1 MRQRLVLLAVIIV
14 TLFPFNLLQA
24 GGGPTVL
31 KKGKLSGRIY
41 GGSSRAVNYFR
52 SDGVQRLFDTA
63 GTSFSAIT
71 FGLTV
76 DYGLGSNLE
85 LTLDLPIGYY
95 AISSESRFPD
105 RSIFSPPYLGL
116 GATYGLIGSEG
127 EKGLALSA
135 SSMVKIPPGF
145 HSGIYDDPAHPTFLS
160 DGYFQLTTLLNAG
173 YFTDNLWFKA
183 STGYNW
189 RDEEPLDEIPYGLE
203 VGFTRVAGTGIFLGL
218 NGVVSTGDVG
228 SPARA
233 FYAGASGSPSEQER
247 VDGGTGR
254 FSTIDRENYLDI
266 GAGAFVT
273 IAERFVV
280 DGRYVL
286 RLAGNN
292 TLALRGA
299 YLGVG
304 YSIEPSV
311 VEAGEF

>member
-1 MRQRLVLLAVIIV
+1 M
-14 TLFPFNLLQA
+14 
-24 GGGPTVL
+24 
-31 KKGKLSGRIY
+31 
-41 GGSSRAVNYFR
+41 
-52 SDGVQRLFDTA
+52 
-63 GTSFSAIT
+63 
-71 FGLTV
+71 
-76 DYGLGSNLE
+76 
-85 LTLDLPIGYY
+85 
-95 AISSESRFPD
+95 
-105 RSIFSPPYLGL
+105 
-116 GATYGLIGSEG
+116 
-127 EKGLALSA
+127 
-135 SSMVKIPPGF
+135 
-145 HSGIYDDPAHPTFLS
+145 
-160 DGYFQLTTLLNAG
+160 LNAG